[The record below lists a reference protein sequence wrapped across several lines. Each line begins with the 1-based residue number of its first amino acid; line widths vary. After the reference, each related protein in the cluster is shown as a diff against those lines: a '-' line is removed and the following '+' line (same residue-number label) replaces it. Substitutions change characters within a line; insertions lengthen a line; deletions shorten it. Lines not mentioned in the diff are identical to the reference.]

1 MTMRIFRAI
10 VVTRDARQGATRC
23 EHVHR
28 PRVTG
33 ELMPP
38 NNDDWFEAAYPR
50 CIDSLRKYL
59 RRFVGSREEA
69 EDLAHD
75 AFLRV
80 WAAPNFDRGRET
92 QGYLFAT
99 ARNLALDWNKAHHV
113 AKSDPVDTLPDLP
126 DDGSSVEQDAMTAE
140 EFRTLSKAM
149 SRLPERRRDVLM
161 LRAFF
166 DYSCQEIADQLKI
179 SRTTVHRE
187 LARAIGTIHAARTL
201 IESERKRNG
210 NAPVISLGRS
220 HEQR

>member
-1 MTMRIFRAI
+1 M
-10 VVTRDARQGATRC
+10 
-23 EHVHR
+23 
-28 PRVTG
+28 PR
-33 ELMPP
+33 
-38 NNDDWFEAAYPR
+38 NNDDWFKTAYPK
-50 CIDSLRKYL
+50 CIESLKKYL

-80 WAAPNFDRGRET
+80 WASSNFDAGRER

-113 AKSDPVDTLPDLP
+113 AKSDSVDTLPEIP
-126 DDGSSVEQDAMTAE
+126 DNGSSVEQHAMTAE

-166 DYSCQEIADQLKI
+166 ECSCQEIADRLNI

-187 LARAIGTIHAARTL
+187 LARAIATIHAARTL
-201 IESERKRNG
+201 IESERKENG
-210 NAPVISLGRS
+210 NAEVISLGRGNGS
-220 HEQR
+220 SR

>member
-1 MTMRIFRAI
+1 M
-10 VVTRDARQGATRC
+10 
-23 EHVHR
+23 
-28 PRVTG
+28 PR
-33 ELMPP
+33 
-38 NNDDWFEAAYPR
+38 NNDDWFKAAYPQ
-50 CIDSLRKYL
+50 CIESLKKYL

-80 WAAPNFDRGRET
+80 WAAPNFDRRTES

-113 AKSDPVDTLPDLP
+113 AKSDPVDAVPEISDNGP
-126 DDGSSVEQDAMTAE
+126 SVERDAMTAE
-140 EFRTLSKAM
+140 EFRMLSKAM

-166 DYSCQEIADQLKI
+166 DYSCQEIADRLKI

-187 LARAIGTIHAARTL
+187 LARAIGTIHAARAL

-210 NAPVISLGRS
+210 DARVISLGRGTDS
-220 HEQR
+220 SP